1 MLFTIVGRD
10 NDVSKGPTSFWTS
23 QSIVCIDA
31 QSCET
36 AASSAWRR
44 ERSSQ
49 ITMLGIQWSLL
60 ICAVLVSCPLPSNS
74 ISCSPG
80 LLMSVRKPS
89 QPLGFS
95 VWIENNIIDGLK
107 EEQRHLDNA
116 LFTNSMQAR
125 ETNIYMDYA
134 AKLLSEGLL
143 DVYDLDIVYAR
154 RFAAH
159 ATDLYTIPFFKEL
172 AKGLDRSL
180 LKAYSSSDEKKLIA
194 FPWTKNQ
201 GILLYRK
208 DLLIKHGYD
217 QLEPLQD
224 SFTWERM
231 EEIASD
237 IISKEDNKIQGY
249 AWQGKAYE
257 GLTCNFME
265 WIASDG
271 VESRII
277 DGEKITFDQ
286 ESIDLASHSL
296 ERVARWLEKKI
307 TLPSVSSS
315 TEIIGR
321 DDFVNGKT
329 LFFRYVRY
337 KSMLLT
343 LFKVLTGHLLFH

>member
-1 MLFTIVGRD
+1 
-10 NDVSKGPTSFWTS
+10 
-23 QSIVCIDA
+23 
-31 QSCET
+31 
-36 AASSAWRR
+36 
-44 ERSSQ
+44 
-49 ITMLGIQWSLL
+49 
-60 ICAVLVSCPLPSNS
+60 
-74 ISCSPG
+74 
-80 LLMSVRKPS
+80 MSVRKPS

-95 VWIENNIIDGLK
+95 VWIENNIIARLK

-172 AKGLDRSL
+172 AKGLDRNL
-180 LKAYSSSDEKKLIA
+180 LNAYTSSDEKKLIA

-201 GILLYRK
+201 GI
-208 DLLIKHGYD
+208 
-217 QLEPLQD
+217 LEPLQD

-237 IISKEDNKIQGY
+237 IISKEGNKIQGY

-296 ERVARWLEKKI
+296 ERVARWLEKNI
-307 TLPSVSSS
+307 TLPSVSNG

-337 KSMLLT
+337 KTMLLT
-343 LFKVLTGHLLFH
+343 LFKVLTGHLLLH

>member
-1 MLFTIVGRD
+1 MTTIVGRD

-49 ITMLGIQWSLL
+49 ITMLGIQWALL

-74 ISCSPG
+74 TSCSPG

-143 DVYDLDIVYAR
+143 DVY
-154 RFAAH
+154 H
-159 ATDLYTIPFFKEL
+159 
-172 AKGLDRSL
+172 
-180 LKAYSSSDEKKLIA
+180 
-194 FPWTKNQ
+194 
-201 GILLYRK
+201 ILL
-208 DLLIKHGYD
+208 D
-217 QLEPLQD
+217 
-224 SFTWERM
+224 
-231 EEIASD
+231 A
-237 IISKEDNKIQGY
+237 
-249 AWQGKAYE
+249 
-257 GLTCNFME
+257 C
-265 WIASDG
+265 
-271 VESRII
+271 
-277 DGEKITFDQ
+277 
-286 ESIDLASHSL
+286 
-296 ERVARWLEKKI
+296 
-307 TLPSVSSS
+307 
-315 TEIIGR
+315 
-321 DDFVNGKT
+321 
-329 LFFRYVRY
+329 
-337 KSMLLT
+337 
-343 LFKVLTGHLLFH
+343 